1 MAFRISGSKN
11 VHDYSKH
18 ITISFGMKSY
28 HYKCSKNVC
37 FNCL

>member
-11 VHDYSKH
+11 VHDYSIH

-28 HYKCSKNVC
+28 YY
-37 FNCL
+37 